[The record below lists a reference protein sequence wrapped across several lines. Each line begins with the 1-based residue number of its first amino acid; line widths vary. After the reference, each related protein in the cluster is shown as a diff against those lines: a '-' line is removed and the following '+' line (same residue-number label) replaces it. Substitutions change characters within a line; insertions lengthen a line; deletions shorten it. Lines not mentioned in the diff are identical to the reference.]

1 MPSDTI
7 LFALSQKPPKTSEL
21 HTEKTTLSD
30 VASFQTK
37 TPSVKKSIKGSV
49 IVLKS
54 IHGFVLGNFM
64 TWHGKTR
71 GMSVPTWQ

>member
-1 MPSDTI
+1 MFPRPISFAWTEHLKSTSGMPSDTI

-21 HTEKTTLSD
+21 HTEKTTQSD

-37 TPSVKKSIKGSV
+37 TLSVKKSIKTSV

-54 IHGFVLGNFM
+54 ILGLY
-64 TWHGKTR
+64 
-71 GMSVPTWQ
+71 